1 MAMKQK
7 NAHLQGGS
15 SYREVG
21 GNITT
26 EISPAFLA
34 LQVHAEMPAG
44 NNLYRNRGGKKMLII
59 HFPTY

>member
-1 MAMKQK
+1 MEMKQK

-26 EISPAFLA
+26 EISPCLSCSPG
-34 LQVHAEMPAG
+34 HCG
-44 NNLYRNRGGKKMLII
+44 NACRE
-59 HFPTY
+59 